1 PAIAQAG
8 GALVDPM
15 CGSGTLL
22 IEGALMAADSAP
34 GLQRAYWGFSGW
46 KGHDADCWSAL
57 LADARKRRIKG
68 LSTLPTLRG
77 YDVSAQA
84 IEVALDNVTQAGL
97 ETHIEFSQRAIKDC
111 AAAAGTESGAA
122 GLVVVNPPYGERL
135 GEHEELKLL
144 YQGLGHCLKAHYV
157 GWRASVIT
165 SDAELGKCI
174 GIRARHINTLF
185 NGALECK
192 LLRFELDEKWFM
204 KQRSD
209 LTEEPG
215 AQMFANRLRKNL
227 KQLGRWAR
235 QENISCFRAYDA
247 DMPEYAFAID
257 VYDTV
262 ASEQSNQ
269 DAGRWIIVQ
278 EYAAPTSIEPRKVKF
293 RREQVMAVL
302 PQVFE
307 VPESQVVLKTRER
320 QRGSQQYERQA
331 VTREFHEV
339 REGPCRLWVNF
350 HDYLDTGLFL
360 DHRRT
365 RQLLGEWAEG
375 GSFLNLFA
383 YTGVATVYA
392 ALGSKE
398 DAGEPRSD
406 KAETNSADEQP
417 SVWDRRERK
426 GSENR
431 GGATST
437 TTVDM
442 SRTYLDIA
450 RRNLTSL
457 TDPFEL
463 DDEIMR
469 FRELGSD
476 FILAREKL
484 LANNRNPATI
494 NAWRELQPFVI
505 RGGGIQNQAVELVL
519 NDDPG
524 AAQNLVWNE
533 LIPTQNQVMARLDN
547 LVDLQRSI
555 IEQDLAE
562 TAQDNKDTYLIVL
575 LLAGVAMLL
584 SLFTIFVVR
593 RTGKTETELLT
604 QGTRIRALYKVSSL
618 PGLSNDQ
625 QITEMLRLGC
635 RLLNM
640 SNATVV
646 KIDNE
651 MHKATILSTVTT
663 KHAPVKTNIDISFNN
678 NPVWAVFSTNKA
690 IAFTDV
696 NDTEFR
702 NTAVPHDI
710 VAYMGAPIRIQNH
723 AIGVIS
729 FSDSQPRK
737 TPFYDMDQDIV
748 NLIGGW
754 VSVALERKLNQ
765 EELQLAKMA
774 AETANTTKSLFLAN
788 MSHELRTPLNAIIG
802 YSELL
807 R

>member
-1 PAIAQAG
+1 MNPQHRLFATAPKGMEGLLADELRQLGAANVSETRAGVGFQGDLATAYRVCLWSRVANRVLLPVGQFAAADPEQLYAGVLAIDWQQHLAVEGSLAVDFSTVRSEITHTQYGAQKVKDAIVDQFRLETGERPSVDRDCPDLRVNVFLFRDQATVNIDLSGDSLHRRGYRLGGGGAPLKENLAAGILLRAGWPAIAQAG

-406 KAETNSADEQP
+406 KAETN
-417 SVWDRRERK
+417 
-426 GSENR
+426 
-431 GGATST
+431 
-437 TTVDM
+437 
-442 SRTYLDIA
+442 
-450 RRNLTSL
+450 
-457 TDPFEL
+457 
-463 DDEIMR
+463 
-469 FRELGSD
+469 
-476 FILAREKL
+476 
-484 LANNRNPATI
+484 
-494 NAWRELQPFVI
+494 
-505 RGGGIQNQAVELVL
+505 
-519 NDDPG
+519 
-524 AAQNLVWNE
+524 
-533 LIPTQNQVMARLDN
+533 
-547 LVDLQRSI
+547 
-555 IEQDLAE
+555 
-562 TAQDNKDTYLIVL
+562 
-575 LLAGVAMLL
+575 
-584 SLFTIFVVR
+584 
-593 RTGKTETELLT
+593 
-604 QGTRIRALYKVSSL
+604 
-618 PGLSNDQ
+618 
-625 QITEMLRLGC
+625 
-635 RLLNM
+635 
-640 SNATVV
+640 
-646 KIDNE
+646 
-651 MHKATILSTVTT
+651 
-663 KHAPVKTNIDISFNN
+663 KTNSHLCGIGVKEREAKTGVGPRPPPRWIC
-678 NPVWAVFSTNKA
+678 
-690 IAFTDV
+690 
-696 NDTEFR
+696 R
-702 NTAVPHDI
+702 
-710 VAYMGAPIRIQNH
+710 APIWILPV
-723 AIGVIS
+723 VI
-729 FSDSQPRK
+729 
-737 TPFYDMDQDIV
+737 
-748 NLIGGW
+748 
-754 VSVALERKLNQ
+754 
-765 EELQLAKMA
+765 
-774 AETANTTKSLFLAN
+774 
-788 MSHELRTPLNAIIG
+788 
-802 YSELL
+802 
-807 R
+807 

>member
-1 PAIAQAG
+1 MPHLQTKTIIALGFATIIMLLVILVAVWTKNISDNNHRIQKLVNQQAESL
-8 GALVDPM
+8 LVA
-15 CGSGTLL
+15 TL
-22 IEGALMAADSAP
+22 
-34 GLQRAYWGFSGW
+34 QNRA
-46 KGHDADCWSAL
+46 KG
-57 LADARKRRIKG
+57 
-68 LSTLPTLRG
+68 
-77 YDVSAQA
+77 
-84 IEVALDNVTQAGL
+84 
-97 ETHIEFSQRAIKDC
+97 RAI
-111 AAAAGTESGAA
+111 
-122 GLVVVNPPYGERL
+122 
-135 GEHEELKLL
+135 
-144 YQGLGHCLKAHYV
+144 
-157 GWRASVIT
+157 
-165 SDAELGKCI
+165 
-174 GIRARHINTLF
+174 
-185 NGALECK
+185 
-192 LLRFELDEKWFM
+192 
-204 KQRSD
+204 
-209 LTEEPG
+209 
-215 AQMFANRLRKNL
+215 
-227 KQLGRWAR
+227 
-235 QENISCFRAYDA
+235 
-247 DMPEYAFAID
+247 
-257 VYDTV
+257 
-262 ASEQSNQ
+262 
-269 DAGRWIIVQ
+269 
-278 EYAAPTSIEPRKVKF
+278 SIYR
-293 RREQVMAVL
+293 M
-302 PQVFE
+302 
-307 VPESQVVLKTRER
+307 
-320 QRGSQQYERQA
+320 
-331 VTREFHEV
+331 
-339 REGPCRLWVNF
+339 
-350 HDYLDTGLFL
+350 
-360 DHRRT
+360 
-365 RQLLGEWAEG
+365 
-375 GSFLNLFA
+375 
-383 YTGVATVYA
+383 
-392 ALGSKE
+392 
-398 DAGEPRSD
+398 
-406 KAETNSADEQP
+406 
-417 SVWDRRERK
+417 
-426 GSENR
+426 
-431 GGATST
+431 
-437 TTVDM
+437 
-442 SRTYLDIA
+442 
-450 RRNLTSL
+450 TSL

-807 R
+807 REEAKENARDQDATDLNHIENAGKHLLELINGVLDLSKIEAGKMQLNLEHFHIDELLAEVEQTTKPLIKKNGNTFNLIDINELRIIHTDRTKLKQILLNLLSNAAKFTSTGKITLTIDLQEIKGITWLIAIIQDSGIGMSRNQADRIFSAFTQADNSTSSKYGGTGLGLTICRQICVLMGGSLAVSSTVEVGSTFELRLPVSHLPHTRSSNSIVPMNTLHSAKQVS